1 MAKRIPLQRTTKPK
15 MKRRISRSL
24 PAALATAGM
33 LAAGDLPVRQV
44 ILYKHGVAFF
54 ERSGDL
60 APGESAKLDFKASD
74 MNDVLK
80 SLTVEE
86 TGGGMITGVRYDSSQ
101 PLANRLADFPFKL
114 GDRQSLAQFLDQL
127 KGARIE
133 MQYGSQPVKASVVS
147 GRVTQDKDNK
157 DVSKEILVVL
167 TESGDLRSIDLSA
180 VQSLRLTDPALQLQ
194 LREYLSAVANS
205 RNKDQRSVY
214 IDSADKKGRKI
225 SANYMIPMPAWK
237 SSYRLLFPQT
247 GEPMLEGWAIIDN
260 TTADDWTNIKL
271 SVVSGRPIS
280 FVTKLYD
287 PKFMARPYA
296 ELAED
301 RAVAPEVYGGA
312 MDQVAAAPMVA
323 GGMKANQPGR
333 TEQFAMLQKSPG
345 DRFSRTDGTSLG
357 EPVAVSQS
365 SVVVSAQGRDLGE
378 LFEYNF
384 ATPVTVKRNESAMI
398 PFLQQTLGARKLL
411 IYSDHSTPNPRNAAE
426 LANSTGKT
434 LDGGPITVYDG
445 GAYAGEALMETLK
458 ATDKRL
464 ISYGIDLGTRITTAI
479 DSTAS
484 AVREVKLSRGYL
496 TTKNAVRET
505 NTYTIKNADAKAKT
519 LIIER
524 PIRNGYKFIN
534 TKPSEST
541 EKSHRFEVKLAPNQS
556 VQFPIIEESQA
567 QETFAVN
574 NVDSDLIAV
583 WTQNKAIS
591 ANGRQALDRIRAK
604 QEEINLLNRDLESTT
619 VQLNELITDQARV
632 RQNLGSLNQLAGQEA
647 LVQKYARDLAT
658 QETSIAQL
666 RDKSADLR
674 KKKATSEAD
683 LNRLLLTLEF

>member
-15 MKRRISRSL
+15 MKRRIARSL

-74 MNDVLK
+74 MDDVLK

-86 TGGGMITGVRYDSSQ
+86 TGGGKITGVRYDSSQ

-167 TESGDLRSIDLSA
+167 TEAGDLRSIDLTG

-194 LREYLSAVANS
+194 LREYLTAVANS

-280 FVTKLYD
+280 FITKLYD

-323 GGMKANQPGR
+323 VAGRMAAGVAGGASAR
-333 TEQFAMLQKSPG
+333 SLSLQKATTTEYAG
-345 DRFSRTDGTSLG
+345 ML
-357 EPVAVSQS
+357 AQS
-365 SVVVSAQGRDLGE
+365 SVVVSAAGRDLGE

-479 DSTAS
+479 DSTSS

-524 PIRNGYKFIN
+524 PIRKGYKFIN

-541 EKSHRFEVKLAPNQS
+541 EKAHRFEVKLAANQS
-556 VQFPIIEESQA
+556 VAFPIIEESQA
-567 QETFAVN
+567 EETFAVN
-574 NVDSDLIAV
+574 NVNSDLIAV
-583 WTQNKAIS
+583 WTQNKALS

-604 QEEINLLNRDLESTT
+604 QEEINSSNRDLESTT

-658 QETSIAQL
+658 QETNIAQL

-674 KKKATSEAD
+674 KKKATSETD
-683 LNRLLLTLEF
+683 LNRLLQTLEF

>member
-15 MKRRISRSL
+15 MKRRIARSL

-86 TGGGMITGVRYDSSQ
+86 TGGGKITGVRYDSSQ

-194 LREYLSAVANS
+194 LREYLTAVANS

-247 GEPMLEGWAIIDN
+247 GEPTLEGWAIIDN

-312 MDQVAAAPMVA
+312 MDQVTAAAPMVA
-323 GGMKANQPGR
+323 VAGRMAAGVAGGASARSLMS
-333 TEQFAMLQKSPG
+333 LQKAPTTEYSMN
-345 DRFSRTDGTSLG
+345 
-357 EPVAVSQS
+357 AQS
-365 SVVVSAQGRDLGE
+365 SVVVSAEGRDMGE

-604 QEEINLLNRDLESTT
+604 QEEINSLNRDLESTT

-647 LVQKYARDLAT
+647 LVQKYARDLAN
-658 QETSIAQL
+658 QETNIAQL

-674 KKKATSEAD
+674 KQKATSEAD

>member
-15 MKRRISRSL
+15 MKRRIARSL

-60 APGESAKLDFKASD
+60 AAGESAKLDFKASD
-74 MNDVLK
+74 MDDVLK

-86 TGGGMITGVRYDSSQ
+86 TGGGKITGVRYDSSQ

-167 TESGDLRSIDLSA
+167 TEAGDLRSIDLTG

-194 LREYLSAVANS
+194 LREYLTAVANS

-280 FVTKLYD
+280 FITKLYD

-323 GGMKANQPGR
+323 VAGRMAAGVAGGASAR
-333 TEQFAMLQKSPG
+333 SLSLQKATTTEYAG
-345 DRFSRTDGTSLG
+345 ML
-357 EPVAVSQS
+357 AQS
-365 SVVVSAQGRDLGE
+365 SVVVSAAGRDLGE

-479 DSTAS
+479 DSTSS

-574 NVDSDLIAV
+574 NVDSDLIAI

-591 ANGRQALDRIRAK
+591 VNGRQALDRIRAK
-604 QEEINLLNRDLESTT
+604 QEEINSLNRDLESTT

-647 LVQKYARDLAT
+647 LVQKYARDLAN
-658 QETSIAQL
+658 QETNIAQL

-674 KKKATSEAD
+674 KKKATSETD
-683 LNRLLLTLEF
+683 LNRLLFTLEF

>member
-15 MKRRISRSL
+15 MKRRIARSL

-54 ERSGDL
+54 ERSCDL

-86 TGGGMITGVRYDSSQ
+86 TGGGKITGVRYDSSQ

-167 TESGDLRSIDLSA
+167 TEAGDLRSIDLSA

-247 GEPMLEGWAIIDN
+247 GEPTLEGWAIIDN

-312 MDQVAAAPMVA
+312 MDQVTAAAPMVA
-323 GGMKANQPGR
+323 VAGRMAAGVAGGASARSLMS
-333 TEQFAMLQKSPG
+333 LQKAPTTEYSMN
-345 DRFSRTDGTSLG
+345 
-357 EPVAVSQS
+357 AQS
-365 SVVVSAQGRDLGE
+365 SVVVSAEGRDLGE

-426 LANSTGKT
+426 LTNSTGKT

-541 EKSHRFEVKLAPNQS
+541 EKSHRFEVKLAANQT
-556 VQFPIIEESQA
+556 VAFPIIEESQA
-567 QETFAVN
+567 LETFAVN
-574 NVDSDLIAV
+574 NVDSDLIAI

-604 QEEINLLNRDLESTT
+604 QEEINSLNRDLESTT

-647 LVQKYARDLAT
+647 LVQKYARDLAN
-658 QETSIAQL
+658 QETNIAQL

-674 KKKATSEAD
+674 KKKATSETD
-683 LNRLLLTLEF
+683 LNRLLFTLEF

>member
-15 MKRRISRSL
+15 MKRRIARSL

-60 APGESAKLDFKASD
+60 AAGESAKLDFKASD
-74 MNDVLK
+74 MDDVLK

-86 TGGGMITGVRYDSSQ
+86 TGGGKITGVRYDSSQ

-167 TESGDLRSIDLSA
+167 TEAGDLRSIDLTG

-194 LREYLSAVANS
+194 LREYLTAVANS

-280 FVTKLYD
+280 FITKLYD

-323 GGMKANQPGR
+323 VAGRMAAGVAGGASAR
-333 TEQFAMLQKSPG
+333 SLSLQKATTTEYAG
-345 DRFSRTDGTSLG
+345 ML
-357 EPVAVSQS
+357 AQS
-365 SVVVSAQGRDLGE
+365 SVVVSAAGRDLGE

-479 DSTAS
+479 DSTSS

-524 PIRNGYKFIN
+524 PIRKGYKFIN

-541 EKSHRFEVKLAPNQS
+541 EKAHRFEVKLAANQS
-556 VQFPIIEESQA
+556 VAFPIIEESQA
-567 QETFAVN
+567 EETFAVN
-574 NVDSDLIAV
+574 NVNSDLIAV
-583 WTQNKAIS
+583 WTQNKALS

-604 QEEINLLNRDLESTT
+604 QEEINSSNRDLESTT

-658 QETSIAQL
+658 QETNIAQL

-674 KKKATSEAD
+674 KKKATSETD
-683 LNRLLLTLEF
+683 LNRLLQTLEF

>member
-15 MKRRISRSL
+15 MKRRIARSL

-74 MNDVLK
+74 MDDVLK

-86 TGGGMITGVRYDSSQ
+86 TGGGKITGVRYDSSQ

-133 MQYGSQPVKASVVS
+133 MQYGNQPVKASVVS

-194 LREYLSAVANS
+194 LREYLTAVANS
-205 RNKDQRSVY
+205 RSKDQRSVY

-312 MDQVAAAPMVA
+312 MDQVTAAAPMVA
-323 GGMKANQPGR
+323 VAGRMAAGVAGGASARSLMS
-333 TEQFAMLQKSPG
+333 LQKAPSTEY
-345 DRFSRTDGTSLG
+345 SMN
-357 EPVAVSQS
+357 VQS
-365 SVVVSAQGRDLGE
+365 SVVVSAEGRDLGE

-479 DSTAS
+479 DSSAS

-505 NTYTIKNADAKAKT
+505 NTYTIKNADPKAKT

-574 NVDSDLIAV
+574 NVDSDLIAI

-604 QEEINLLNRDLESTT
+604 QEEINSLNRDLESTT

-658 QETSIAQL
+658 QETNIAQL